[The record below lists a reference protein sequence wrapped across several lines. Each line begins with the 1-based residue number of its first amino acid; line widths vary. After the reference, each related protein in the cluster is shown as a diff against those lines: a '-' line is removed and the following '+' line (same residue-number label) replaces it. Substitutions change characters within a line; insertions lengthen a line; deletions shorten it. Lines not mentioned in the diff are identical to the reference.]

1 MISQGGTLIKM
12 SKENNSIGKQNL
24 AKLEKIFSQVSV
36 YNGDR
41 ELISNVNSEYNIDP
55 TDIICT
61 DGMVNFSVQ
70 KVNSDNEIHY
80 DMGIRGA
87 SYLIVV
93 EKIPTSESL
102 SSITKSIWRYSLY
115 VNRMAL
121 TEKYE
126 EIVNRYNHMVSYM
139 LEMKYYIEHWKNG
152 QNILE
157 NGHSI
162 YE

>member
-1 MISQGGTLIKM
+1 M
-12 SKENNSIGKQNL
+12 SKENNSIEKQNL
-24 AKLEKIFSQVSV
+24 AKLEEMFSQVSV
-36 YNGDR
+36 YNGDN

-55 TDIICT
+55 TDIIYT

-70 KVNSDNEIHY
+70 KVNDDEIHY

-102 SSITKSIWRYSLY
+102 SSITKNIWRYSLY
-115 VNRMAL
+115 VNKVAL

-126 EIVNRYNHMVSYM
+126 EIVNRYNHMISYM
-139 LEMKYYIEHWKNG
+139 LEMKYYIEQWKNG
-152 QNILE
+152 QDILE